1 MTLNRNSYHIG
12 FLIFDGFPMACLTS
26 IIEPLRA
33 SNEISETKS
42 FEWKL
47 FSENA
52 DKVEASANVAFETDG
67 KIEEIEKLD
76 ALILLSPPNADFI
89 NSRSVGVIR
98 RLERHGCT
106 IGAVSG
112 GVFLLAKAKVR
123 PNIRYSVHWCYA
135 AAFTNQFPNNISSE
149 QVIETDGNIMTASG
163 AAAAFDLALLLI
175 RSRLGSSIAAEVAC
189 WFQHP
194 IMRNED
200 VKQVRPSLNE
210 LEGLEEMPELARKA
224 IALVNQNINYP
235 LQVNDIAYEIGIT
248 SRHLSRIFKEATGES
263 PRQYFRKLRVNAARQ
278 MILYTNEK
286 IGEIAL
292 SVGFSSASIL
302 RSHYI
307 DLFSLSPE
315 EERKKINLFRVKDN
329 SPIPVT

>member
-1 MTLNRNSYHIG
+1 
-12 FLIFDGFPMACLTS
+12 MACLTS
-26 IIEPLRA
+26 MIEPLRA

-135 AAFTNQFPNNISSE
+135 AAFSNQFPSNISSE
-149 QVIETDGNIMTASG
+149 QVIETDRNIMTASG

-175 RSRLGSSIAAEVAC
+175 LSRLGSSVAAEVAC

-194 IMRNED
+194 IMRNQD
-200 VKQVRPSLNE
+200 VKQVIPSLNE

-224 IALVNQNINYP
+224 IALVNQKIKYP
-235 LQVNDIAYEIGIT
+235 LQVNDIADEIGIT

-315 EERKKINLFRVKDN
+315 EERKKINLFRVNDN

>member
-1 MTLNRNSYHIG
+1 
-12 FLIFDGFPMACLTS
+12 MACLTS
-26 IIEPLRA
+26 MIEPLRA

-149 QVIETDGNIMTASG
+149 QVIETDRNIMTASG

-175 RSRLGSSIAAEVAC
+175 RSKLGSSITAEVAC

-194 IMRNED
+194 IMRNQD

-224 IALVNQNINYP
+224 IALVNQKIKYP
-235 LQVNDIAYEIGIT
+235 LQVNDIANEIGIT

-315 EERKKINLFRVKDN
+315 EERKKINLFRVNDN

>member
-1 MTLNRNSYHIG
+1 
-12 FLIFDGFPMACLTS
+12 MACLTS
-26 IIEPLRA
+26 MIEPLRA
-33 SNEISETKS
+33 SNEISDTKS

-149 QVIETDGNIMTASG
+149 QVIETDRNIMTASG

-175 RSRLGSSIAAEVAC
+175 RSRLGSSVAAEVAC

-194 IMRNED
+194 IMRNQD
-200 VKQVRPSLNE
+200 VKQVIPSLNE

-224 IALVNQNINYP
+224 ISLVNQKINYP
-235 LQVNDIAYEIGIT
+235 LQVNDIADEIGIT

-263 PRQYFRKLRVNAARQ
+263 PRKYFRKLRVNAARQ

-307 DLFSLSPE
+307 ELFSLSPE
-315 EERKKINLFRVKDN
+315 EERKKINLFRVNDN

>member
-1 MTLNRNSYHIG
+1 
-12 FLIFDGFPMACLTS
+12 MACLTS

-33 SNEISETKS
+33 SNEISDTKS

-149 QVIETDGNIMTASG
+149 QVIETDRNIMTASG

-194 IMRNED
+194 IMRNQD

-224 IALVNQNINYP
+224 IALVNQKIKYP
-235 LQVNDIAYEIGIT
+235 LQVNDIANEIGIT

-315 EERKKINLFRVKDN
+315 EERKKINLFRVNDN

>member
-1 MTLNRNSYHIG
+1 
-12 FLIFDGFPMACLTS
+12 MACLTS

-149 QVIETDGNIMTASG
+149 QVIETDRNIMTASG

-175 RSRLGSSIAAEVAC
+175 RSKLGSSIAAEVAC

-194 IMRNED
+194 IMRNQD
-200 VKQVRPSLNE
+200 VKQVRPILNE

-224 IALVNQNINYP
+224 IALVNQKINYP
-235 LQVNDIAYEIGIT
+235 LQVNDIADEIGIT

-315 EERKKINLFRVKDN
+315 EERKKINLFRVNDN

>member
-1 MTLNRNSYHIG
+1 M
-12 FLIFDGFPMACLTS
+12 
-26 IIEPLRA
+26 IEPLRA
-33 SNEISETKS
+33 SNEISDTKS

-52 DKVEASANVAFETDG
+52 DKVEASAKVAFETDG

-149 QVIETDGNIMTASG
+149 QVIETDRNIMTASG

-194 IMRNED
+194 IMRNQD
-200 VKQVRPSLNE
+200 VKQVIPSLNE

-224 IALVNQNINYP
+224 ISLVNQKINHP
-235 LQVNDIAYEIGIT
+235 LQVNDIADEIGIT

-315 EERKKINLFRVKDN
+315 EERKKINLFRVNDN

>member
-1 MTLNRNSYHIG
+1 M
-12 FLIFDGFPMACLTS
+12 
-26 IIEPLRA
+26 IEPLRA

-42 FEWKL
+42 FEWNL

-149 QVIETDGNIMTASG
+149 QVIETDRNIMTASG

-175 RSRLGSSIAAEVAC
+175 RSKLGSSIAAEVAC

-194 IMRNED
+194 IMRNQD

-224 IALVNQNINYP
+224 IALVNQKIKYP
-235 LQVNDIAYEIGIT
+235 LQVNDIANEIGIT

-315 EERKKINLFRVKDN
+315 EERKKINLFRVNDN
-329 SPIPVT
+329 SPIPAT

>member
-1 MTLNRNSYHIG
+1 LNRNSYRIG

-26 IIEPLRA
+26 MIEPLRA
-33 SNEISETKS
+33 SNEISNTQS

-47 FSENA
+47 LSENA

-67 KIEEIEKLD
+67 RIEEIDKLD
-76 ALILLSPPNADFI
+76 SLILLSPPNADFI
-89 NSRSVGVIR
+89 DSRSVGVIR

-135 AAFTNQFPNNISSE
+135 AAFTKQFPNNISSE
-149 QVIETDGNIMTASG
+149 QVIETDSNIITASG

-175 RSRLGSSIAAEVAC
+175 RSRLGSSVAAEVAC

-194 IMRNED
+194 IMRDQD
-200 VKQVRPSLNE
+200 VKQVIPTLHE
-210 LEGLEEMPELARKA
+210 QEGLDEMPELAQKA
-224 IALVNQNINYP
+224 ICLVNKKIKYP
-235 LQVNDIAYEIGIT
+235 LQVNDIADEIGIT

-263 PRQYFRKLRVNAARQ
+263 PHQYFRKLRVNAARQ

-292 SVGFSSASIL
+292 SVGFSNASIL

-315 EERKKINLFRVKDN
+315 EERKKINLFRVNDN

>member
-1 MTLNRNSYHIG
+1 M
-12 FLIFDGFPMACLTS
+12 
-26 IIEPLRA
+26 IEPLRA

-52 DKVEASANVAFETDG
+52 DKVEASAKVAFETDG

-76 ALILLSPPNADFI
+76 ALILLSPPNANFI

-135 AAFTNQFPNNISSE
+135 AAFKNQFPNNISSE
-149 QVIETDGNIMTASG
+149 QVIETDRNIMTASG

-175 RSRLGSSIAAEVAC
+175 RSRLGSSIASEVAC

-194 IMRNED
+194 IMRNQD
-200 VKQVRPSLNE
+200 VKQVIPSLNE

-224 IALVNQNINYP
+224 ISLVNQKINYP
-235 LQVNDIAYEIGIT
+235 LQVNDIADEIGIT

-263 PRQYFRKLRVNAARQ
+263 PRQYFRKLRLNAARQ

-315 EERKKINLFRVKDN
+315 EERKKINLFRVNDN

>member
-1 MTLNRNSYHIG
+1 
-12 FLIFDGFPMACLTS
+12 MACLTS
-26 IIEPLRA
+26 MIEPLRA
-33 SNEISETKS
+33 SNEISDTKS
-42 FEWKL
+42 FEWNL
-47 FSENA
+47 FSENT

-67 KIEEIEKLD
+67 KLDEIEKLD
-76 ALILLSPPNADFI
+76 ALILLSPPNADFL

-98 RLERHGCT
+98 KLERHGCT

-112 GVFLLAKAKVR
+112 GVFLLAKANVR
-123 PNIRYSVHWCYA
+123 PNIRYSVHWCYT
-135 AAFTNQFPNNISSE
+135 AAFKNQFPNIISSE
-149 QVIETDGNIMTASG
+149 QVIETDRNIMTASG

-175 RSRLGSSIAAEVAC
+175 RSRLGSSVAAEVAC

-194 IMRNED
+194 IMRNQD
-200 VKQVRPSLNE
+200 VKQVVPNLNE
-210 LEGLEEMPELARKA
+210 LEGFEEMPELARKA
-224 IALVNQNINYP
+224 ISLVNQKINYP
-235 LQVNDIAYEIGIT
+235 FQVNDIADEIGIT

-315 EERKKINLFRVKDN
+315 EERKKINLFRVNDN

>member
-1 MTLNRNSYHIG
+1 
-12 FLIFDGFPMACLTS
+12 MACLTS
-26 IIEPLRA
+26 MIEPLRA

-42 FEWKL
+42 FEWNL

-149 QVIETDGNIMTASG
+149 QVIETDRNIMTASG

-175 RSRLGSSIAAEVAC
+175 RSKLGSSIAAEVAC

-194 IMRNED
+194 IMRNQD

-224 IALVNQNINYP
+224 IALVNQKIKYP
-235 LQVNDIAYEIGIT
+235 LQVNDIANEIGIT

-315 EERKKINLFRVKDN
+315 EERKKINLFRVNDN

>member
-1 MTLNRNSYHIG
+1 
-12 FLIFDGFPMACLTS
+12 MACLTS
-26 IIEPLRA
+26 MIEPLRA
-33 SNEISETKS
+33 SNEISDTKS

-67 KIEEIEKLD
+67 KIEEIGKLD

-89 NSRSVGVIR
+89 NSRSVGLIR

-106 IGAVSG
+106 TGAVSG

-135 AAFTNQFPNNISSE
+135 AAFTNQIPNNISSE
-149 QVIETDGNIMTASG
+149 QVIETDRNIMTASG

-175 RSRLGSSIAAEVAC
+175 RARLGSSVAAEVAC

-194 IMRNED
+194 IMRNQD
-200 VKQVRPSLNE
+200 VKQVIPSLNE

-224 IALVNQNINYP
+224 ISLVNQKINYP
-235 LQVNDIAYEIGIT
+235 LQVSNIADEIGIT

-315 EERKKINLFRVKDN
+315 EERKKINLFRVNDN

>member
-1 MTLNRNSYHIG
+1 
-12 FLIFDGFPMACLTS
+12 MACLTS
-26 IIEPLRA
+26 MIEPLRA
-33 SNEISETKS
+33 SNEISDTKS

-123 PNIRYSVHWCYA
+123 PSIRYSVHWCYA

-149 QVIETDGNIMTASG
+149 QVIETDRNIMTASG

-175 RSRLGSSIAAEVAC
+175 QSRLGSSVAAEVAC

-194 IMRNED
+194 IMRNQD
-200 VKQVRPSLNE
+200 VKQVIPSLNE

-224 IALVNQNINYP
+224 ISLVNQKINYP
-235 LQVNDIAYEIGIT
+235 LQVNDIADEIGIT

-315 EERKKINLFRVKDN
+315 EERKKINLFRVNDN

>member
-1 MTLNRNSYHIG
+1 M
-12 FLIFDGFPMACLTS
+12 
-26 IIEPLRA
+26 IEPLRA
-33 SNEISETKS
+33 SNEISDTKS

-149 QVIETDGNIMTASG
+149 QVIETDRNIMTASG

-175 RSRLGSSIAAEVAC
+175 RSRLGSSVAAEVAC

-194 IMRNED
+194 IMRNQD
-200 VKQVRPSLNE
+200 VKQVIPSLNE
-210 LEGLEEMPELARKA
+210 LEGLEELPELARKA
-224 IALVNQNINYP
+224 ISLVNQKINYP
-235 LQVNDIAYEIGIT
+235 LQVNDIADEIGIT

-302 RSHYI
+302 RNHYI

-315 EERKKINLFRVKDN
+315 EERQKINLFRVNDN

>member
-1 MTLNRNSYHIG
+1 M
-12 FLIFDGFPMACLTS
+12 
-26 IIEPLRA
+26 IEPLRA
-33 SNEISETKS
+33 SNEISDTKS

-149 QVIETDGNIMTASG
+149 QVIETDRNIMTASG

-175 RSRLGSSIAAEVAC
+175 RSRLGSSVAAEVAC

-194 IMRNED
+194 IMRNQD
-200 VKQVRPSLNE
+200 VKQVIPSLNE
-210 LEGLEEMPELARKA
+210 LEGLEELPELARKA
-224 IALVNQNINYP
+224 ISLVNQKINYP
-235 LQVNDIAYEIGIT
+235 LQVNDIADEIGIT

-278 MILYTNEK
+278 MNLYTNEK

-315 EERKKINLFRVKDN
+315 EERKKINLFRVNDN

>member
-1 MTLNRNSYHIG
+1 
-12 FLIFDGFPMACLTS
+12 MACLTS

-33 SNEISETKS
+33 SNEISDTKS

-52 DKVEASANVAFETDG
+52 DKVKASANVAFETDG
-67 KIEEIEKLD
+67 KIEEVEKLD
-76 ALILLSPPNADFI
+76 ALILLSPPNADFG

-149 QVIETDGNIMTASG
+149 QVIETDRNIMTASG

-175 RSRLGSSIAAEVAC
+175 RSRLGSSVAAEVAC

-194 IMRNED
+194 IMRNQD
-200 VKQVRPSLNE
+200 VKQVIPSLNE
-210 LEGLEEMPELARKA
+210 LEGLEELPELARKA
-224 IALVNQNINYP
+224 ISLVNQKINYP
-235 LQVNDIAYEIGIT
+235 LQVNDIADEIGIT

-315 EERKKINLFRVKDN
+315 EERKKINLFRVNDN

>member
-1 MTLNRNSYHIG
+1 M
-12 FLIFDGFPMACLTS
+12 
-26 IIEPLRA
+26 IEPLRA

-42 FEWKL
+42 FEWNL

-149 QVIETDGNIMTASG
+149 QVIETDRNIMTASG

-175 RSRLGSSIAAEVAC
+175 RSKLGSSIAAEVAC

-194 IMRNED
+194 IMRNQD

-224 IALVNQNINYP
+224 IALVNQKIKYP
-235 LQVNDIAYEIGIT
+235 LQVNDIANEIGIT

-315 EERKKINLFRVKDN
+315 EERKKINLFRVNDN

>member
-1 MTLNRNSYHIG
+1 
-12 FLIFDGFPMACLTS
+12 MACLTS
-26 IIEPLRA
+26 MIEPLRA
-33 SNEISETKS
+33 SNEISDTKS

-67 KIEEIEKLD
+67 KIEEIENLD

-98 RLERHGCT
+98 RLERHVCT

-149 QVIETDGNIMTASG
+149 QVIETDRNIMTASG
-163 AAAAFDLALLLI
+163 AAAAFDLALLLV
-175 RSRLGSSIAAEVAC
+175 RSRLGSSVAAEVAC

-194 IMRNED
+194 IMRNQD
-200 VKQVRPSLNE
+200 VKQVIPSLNE

-224 IALVNQNINYP
+224 ISLVNQKINYP
-235 LQVNDIAYEIGIT
+235 LQVNDIADEIGIT

-263 PRQYFRKLRVNAARQ
+263 PRKYFRKLRVNAARQ

-307 DLFSLSPE
+307 ELFSLSPE
-315 EERKKINLFRVKDN
+315 EERKKINLFRVNDN

>member
-1 MTLNRNSYHIG
+1 M
-12 FLIFDGFPMACLTS
+12 
-26 IIEPLRA
+26 IEPLRA
-33 SNEISETKS
+33 SNEISDTKS

-149 QVIETDGNIMTASG
+149 QVIETDRNIMTASG

-175 RSRLGSSIAAEVAC
+175 RSRLGSSVAAEVAC

-194 IMRNED
+194 IMRNQD
-200 VKQVRPSLNE
+200 VKQVIPSLNE
-210 LEGLEEMPELARKA
+210 LEGLDEMPELARKA
-224 IALVNQNINYP
+224 ISLVNKKINYP
-235 LQVNDIAYEIGIT
+235 LQVNDIADEIGIT

-286 IGEIAL
+286 IGKIAL

-302 RSHYI
+302 RRHYI

-315 EERKKINLFRVKDN
+315 EERKKINVFRVNDN
-329 SPIPVT
+329 FPIPAT

>member
-1 MTLNRNSYHIG
+1 M
-12 FLIFDGFPMACLTS
+12 
-26 IIEPLRA
+26 IEPLRA
-33 SNEISETKS
+33 SNEISDTKS

-52 DKVEASANVAFETDG
+52 DKVEASAKVAFETDG

-149 QVIETDGNIMTASG
+149 QVIETDRNIMTASG

-175 RSRLGSSIAAEVAC
+175 RSRLGSSVAAEVAC

-194 IMRNED
+194 IMRNQD
-200 VKQVRPSLNE
+200 VKQVIPSLNE

-224 IALVNQNINYP
+224 ISLVNQKINYP
-235 LQVNDIAYEIGIT
+235 LQVNDIADEIGIT

-263 PRQYFRKLRVNAARQ
+263 PRKYFRKLRVNAARQ

-315 EERKKINLFRVKDN
+315 EERKKINLFRVNDN

>member
-1 MTLNRNSYHIG
+1 
-12 FLIFDGFPMACLTS
+12 MACLTS

-33 SNEISETKS
+33 SNEISDTKS

-52 DKVEASANVAFETDG
+52 DKVKASANVAFETDG
-67 KIEEIEKLD
+67 KIEEVEKLD
-76 ALILLSPPNADFI
+76 ALILLSPPNADFG
-89 NSRSVGVIR
+89 NNRSVGVIR

-135 AAFTNQFPNNISSE
+135 AAFSNQFPNNISSE
-149 QVIETDGNIMTASG
+149 QVIETDRNIMTASG

-175 RSRLGSSIAAEVAC
+175 RSRLGSSVAAEVAC

-194 IMRNED
+194 IMRNQD
-200 VKQVRPSLNE
+200 VKQVIPSLNE
-210 LEGLEEMPELARKA
+210 LEGLDEMPELARKA
-224 IALVNQNINYP
+224 ISLVNKKINYP
-235 LQVNDIAYEIGIT
+235 LQVNDIADEIGIT

-286 IGEIAL
+286 IGKIAL

-302 RSHYI
+302 RRHYI

-315 EERKKINLFRVKDN
+315 EERKKINVFRVNDN
-329 SPIPVT
+329 FPIPAT

>member
-1 MTLNRNSYHIG
+1 
-12 FLIFDGFPMACLTS
+12 MACLTS
-26 IIEPLRA
+26 MIEPLRA
-33 SNEISETKS
+33 SNEISDTKT

-67 KIEEIEKLD
+67 KIEEIGKLD

-89 NSRSVGVIR
+89 NSRSVGLIR

-149 QVIETDGNIMTASG
+149 QVIETDRNIMTASG

-175 RSRLGSSIAAEVAC
+175 RSRLGSSVAAEVAC

-194 IMRNED
+194 IMRNQD
-200 VKQVRPSLNE
+200 VKQVIPSLNE
-210 LEGLEEMPELARKA
+210 LEGLEELPELARKA
-224 IALVNQNINYP
+224 ISLVNQKINYP
-235 LQVNDIAYEIGIT
+235 LQVNDIADEIGIT

-315 EERKKINLFRVKDN
+315 EERKKINLFRVNDN

>member
-1 MTLNRNSYHIG
+1 M
-12 FLIFDGFPMACLTS
+12 
-26 IIEPLRA
+26 IEPLRA
-33 SNEISETKS
+33 SNEISDTKS

-52 DKVEASANVAFETDG
+52 DKVEASAKVAFETDG

-194 IMRNED
+194 IMRNQD
-200 VKQVRPSLNE
+200 VKQVIPSLNE

-224 IALVNQNINYP
+224 ISLVNQKINYP
-235 LQVNDIAYEIGIT
+235 LQVNDIADEIGIT

-263 PRQYFRKLRVNAARQ
+263 PRQ
-278 MILYTNEK
+278 
-286 IGEIAL
+286 
-292 SVGFSSASIL
+292 
-302 RSHYI
+302 
-307 DLFSLSPE
+307 
-315 EERKKINLFRVKDN
+315 
-329 SPIPVT
+329 

>member
-1 MTLNRNSYHIG
+1 
-12 FLIFDGFPMACLTS
+12 MACLTS
-26 IIEPLRA
+26 MIDPLRA

-76 ALILLSPPNADFI
+76 ALILLSPPNADFK

-149 QVIETDGNIMTASG
+149 QVIETDRNIMTASG

-175 RSRLGSSIAAEVAC
+175 RSRLGSSVAAEVAC

-194 IMRNED
+194 IMRNQD
-200 VKQVRPSLNE
+200 VKQVIPSLNE

-224 IALVNQNINYP
+224 IALVNQKINYP
-235 LQVNDIAYEIGIT
+235 LQVNDIADEIGIT

-292 SVGFSSASIL
+292 SVGFSSAAIL

-315 EERKKINLFRVKDN
+315 EERNKINLFRVNDN

>member
-1 MTLNRNSYHIG
+1 M
-12 FLIFDGFPMACLTS
+12 
-26 IIEPLRA
+26 IEPLRA
-33 SNEISETKS
+33 SNEISDTKS

-52 DKVEASANVAFETDG
+52 DKVEASAKVAFETDG

-123 PNIRYSVHWCYA
+123 PNIRYSVQCYA

-149 QVIETDGNIMTASG
+149 QVIETDRNIMTASG

-194 IMRNED
+194 IMRNQD
-200 VKQVRPSLNE
+200 VKQVIPSLNE

-224 IALVNQNINYP
+224 ISLVNQKINYP
-235 LQVNDIAYEIGIT
+235 LQVNDIADEIGIT

-315 EERKKINLFRVKDN
+315 EERKKINLFRVNDN

>member
-1 MTLNRNSYHIG
+1 MNRNSYRIG

-33 SNEISETKS
+33 SNEISDTKS

-52 DKVEASANVAFETDG
+52 DKVKASANVAFETDG
-67 KIEEIEKLD
+67 KIEEVEKLD
-76 ALILLSPPNADFI
+76 ALILLSPPNADFG
-89 NSRSVGVIR
+89 NNRSVGVIR

-135 AAFTNQFPNNISSE
+135 AAFSNQFPNNISSE
-149 QVIETDGNIMTASG
+149 QVIETDRNIMTASG

-175 RSRLGSSIAAEVAC
+175 RSRLGSSVAAEVAC

-194 IMRNED
+194 IMRNQD
-200 VKQVRPSLNE
+200 VKQVIPSLNE
-210 LEGLEEMPELARKA
+210 LEGLDEMPELARKA
-224 IALVNQNINYP
+224 ISLVNKKINYP
-235 LQVNDIAYEIGIT
+235 LQVNDIADEIGIT

-286 IGEIAL
+286 IGKIAL

-302 RSHYI
+302 RRHYI

-315 EERKKINLFRVKDN
+315 EERKKINVFRVNDN
-329 SPIPVT
+329 FPIPAT

>member
-1 MTLNRNSYHIG
+1 
-12 FLIFDGFPMACLTS
+12 MACLTS
-26 IIEPLRA
+26 MIEPLRA

-149 QVIETDGNIMTASG
+149 QVIETDRNIMTASG

-175 RSRLGSSIAAEVAC
+175 RSRLGSSVAAEVAC

-194 IMRNED
+194 IMRNQD

-224 IALVNQNINYP
+224 IALVNQKIKYP
-235 LQVNDIAYEIGIT
+235 LQVNDIANEIGIT

-315 EERKKINLFRVKDN
+315 EERKKINLFRVNDN

>member
-1 MTLNRNSYHIG
+1 
-12 FLIFDGFPMACLTS
+12 MACLTS
-26 IIEPLRA
+26 MIEPLRA

-149 QVIETDGNIMTASG
+149 QVIETDRNIMTASG

-175 RSRLGSSIAAEVAC
+175 RSKLGSSIAAEVAC

-194 IMRNED
+194 IMRNQD

-224 IALVNQNINYP
+224 IALVNQKIKYP
-235 LQVNDIAYEIGIT
+235 LQVNDIANEIGIT

-315 EERKKINLFRVKDN
+315 EERKKINLFRVNDN

>member
-1 MTLNRNSYHIG
+1 
-12 FLIFDGFPMACLTS
+12 MACLTS
-26 IIEPLRA
+26 MIEPLRA
-33 SNEISETKS
+33 SNEISETNS

-149 QVIETDGNIMTASG
+149 QVIETDRNIMTASG

-175 RSRLGSSIAAEVAC
+175 RSKLGSSIAAEVAC

-194 IMRNED
+194 IMRNQD

-224 IALVNQNINYP
+224 IALVNQKIKYP
-235 LQVNDIAYEIGIT
+235 LQVNDIANEIGIT

-315 EERKKINLFRVKDN
+315 EERKKINLFRVNDN

>member
-1 MTLNRNSYHIG
+1 
-12 FLIFDGFPMACLTS
+12 MACLTS
-26 IIEPLRA
+26 MIEPLRA
-33 SNEISETKS
+33 SNEISDTKS

-89 NSRSVGVIR
+89 NSRSVGLIR

-149 QVIETDGNIMTASG
+149 QVIETDRNIMTASG

-175 RSRLGSSIAAEVAC
+175 RSRLGSSVAAEVAC

-194 IMRNED
+194 IMRNQD
-200 VKQVRPSLNE
+200 VKQVIPNLNE
-210 LEGLEEMPELARKA
+210 LEGFEEMPELARKA
-224 IALVNQNINYP
+224 ISLVNQKINYP
-235 LQVNDIAYEIGIT
+235 LQVNDIADEIGIT

-315 EERKKINLFRVKDN
+315 EERKKINLFRVNDN
-329 SPIPVT
+329 SPIPAT

>member
-1 MTLNRNSYHIG
+1 
-12 FLIFDGFPMACLTS
+12 MACLTS

-76 ALILLSPPNADFI
+76 ALILLSPPNANFI

-135 AAFTNQFPNNISSE
+135 AAFTNQFPNNVSSE
-149 QVIETDGNIMTASG
+149 QVIETDRNIMTASG

-194 IMRNED
+194 IMRNQD

-235 LQVNDIAYEIGIT
+235 LQVNDIAHEIGIT

>member
-1 MTLNRNSYHIG
+1 M
-12 FLIFDGFPMACLTS
+12 
-26 IIEPLRA
+26 IEPLRA
-33 SNEISETKS
+33 SNEISDTKS

-89 NSRSVGVIR
+89 DSRSVGVIR

-149 QVIETDGNIMTASG
+149 QVIETDRNIMTASG

-194 IMRNED
+194 IMRNQD
-200 VKQVRPSLNE
+200 VKQVIPSLTE

-224 IALVNQNINYP
+224 ISLVNQKINYP
-235 LQVNDIAYEIGIT
+235 LQVNDIADEIGIT

-315 EERKKINLFRVKDN
+315 EERKKINLFRVNDN